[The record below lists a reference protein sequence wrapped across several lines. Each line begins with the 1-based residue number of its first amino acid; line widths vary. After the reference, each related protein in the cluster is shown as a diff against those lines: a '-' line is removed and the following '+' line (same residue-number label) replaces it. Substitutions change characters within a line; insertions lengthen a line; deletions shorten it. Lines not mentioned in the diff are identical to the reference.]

1 MAGPTLDELMRKY
14 NIEPA
19 TTQTS
24 GPRSKLLGQA
34 DRMLTELAK
43 YKAEDEL
50 DGENTRFWWAP
61 QSVNGK
67 RRVTVRYGG
76 KVVEGLSVSVDNT
89 LPSVRAAVETFK
101 SLIDD
106 STDETWAAEEERRK
120 KK

>member
-1 MAGPTLDELMRKY
+1 MDGPTLDELIKKF

-19 TTQTS
+19 TAQIS

-34 DRMLTELAK
+34 DRMLNELAK

-50 DGENTRFWWAP
+50 DGENTRFWWSP
-61 QSVNGK
+61 NSVNGK

-76 KVVEGLSVSVDNT
+76 KVVEGLSVLADNT
-89 LPSVRAAVETFK
+89 LPSVREKVETFK
-101 SLIDD
+101 KLIEE
-106 STDETWAAEEERRK
+106 STDDTWAAEEERRK